1 MKPDAARFRSLRRN
15 EAAASLAI
23 RKGVAFIVAPPDV
36 DRVAPHEWAATSGA
50 GLLLHIPQS
59 PPLQSPPVRPVVD
72 DAAAIA
78 GEERAPVPGAHLR
91 AALDGLEA
99 GVVTFNR
106 SLDILFV
113 NTRLRCMLEIDPAV
127 AGGIGS
133 LVMLM
138 EASVLLSTMLVQQ
151 VHEACQGAVDRLTP
165 QELTLAAPGARF
177 FSLHVGQ
184 LADRHW
190 MASFTEVTAQRN
202 AEAQAIERAKC
213 DPLTGLL
220 SRTLFHDQISAL
232 LGAGPDH
239 EPPGQ
244 PAAELATDRSDP
256 VRHAVM
262 AVDLDRFKG
271 VNDTLGHSVGDGLL
285 CLVAKRLRSVLR
297 QHDALA
303 RLGGDEFA
311 LLVSPAPDRAVLDQL
326 ARRVTD
332 VIGRP
337 YLVDGH
343 LVNIGASIGI
353 AVFPE
358 DGGTEAELLRN
369 ADLALYDAKNMG
381 RSTHSFFRPEMDARA
396 VARRLIEIDLR
407 KALALRQFEL
417 HYQPQVDLERH
428 AIVGFEAL
436 LRWNHPERGMVSPA
450 DFIPLAEEIGLI
462 VPLGEW
468 VLNHACL
475 EATHWSD
482 PVTIAVNVSPYQFE
496 DTGRLVEA
504 VSRALNLSGLPGHRL
519 EIEIT
524 ESVLLR
530 NAEPVLA
537 ALHRLRGMGVRVA
550 MDDFGTGYSSL
561 SQLHSFPFDKIK
573 IDRSFVKD
581 RDDDVGQNAIIRA
594 ITALGNSLGMT
605 TIAEGVETAGQLELI
620 RDGGCTS
627 VQGYLFSRPVPVAQV
642 AALIAGYNRSEP
654 PSVS

>member
-1 MKPDAARFRSLRRN
+1 MLPYPSQSLP
-15 EAAASLAI
+15 
-23 RKGVAFIVAPPDV
+23 FQP
-36 DRVAPHEWAATSGA
+36 
-50 GLLLHIPQS
+50 
-59 PPLQSPPVRPVVD
+59 VD
-72 DAAAIA
+72 DAGPDDS
-78 GEERAPVPGAHLR
+78 GEARAPVAGLHLR

-99 GVVTFNR
+99 GLVTFNR
-106 SLDILFV
+106 TLDILFV
-113 NTRLRCMLEIDPAV
+113 NSRLRSMLEIDPAV
-127 AGGIGS
+127 AGGVGS
-133 LVMLM
+133 LLMLM
-138 EASVLLSTMLVQQ
+138 EASAVLSTTVVQQ
-151 VHEACQGAVDRLTP
+151 VHEACQGAVDTRTP
-165 QELTLAAPGARF
+165 QEVTLAAPGARF
-177 FSLHVGQ
+177 FSLRVGG
-184 LADRHW
+184 LVDRHW
-190 MASFTEVTAQRN
+190 MASFTEVTAQRT
-202 AEAQAIERAKC
+202 AEAQAVERAKC

-220 SRTLFHDQISAL
+220 SRTLFHDRISVL
-232 LGAGPDH
+232 LDTGPDH
-239 EPPGQ
+239 EPTGQ
-244 PAAELATDRSDP
+244 PAADPPHP

-262 AVDLDRFKG
+262 AVDLDRFKS
-271 VNDTLGHSVGDGLL
+271 VNDTLGHSTGDGLL
-285 CLVAKRLRSVLR
+285 CLVARRLRSVLR
-297 QHDALA
+297 QHDALS

-311 LLVSPAPDRAVLDQL
+311 LLVSPAPDRTVLDQL
-326 ARRVTD
+326 ARRITD

-358 DGGTEAELLRN
+358 DGATRVELLRN
-369 ADLALYDAKNMG
+369 ADLALYDAKAMG

-417 HYQPQVDLERH
+417 HYQPQIDLERH

-436 LRWNHPERGMVSPA
+436 LRWRHPERGMVSPA
-450 DFIPLAEEIGLI
+450 EFIPLAEEIGLI

-468 VLNHACL
+468 VLNQACL
-475 EATHWSD
+475 EATHWSE

-496 DTGRLVEA
+496 DTNRLVEA
-504 VSRALNLSGLPGHRL
+504 VGRALSLSGLPGRRL

-594 ITALGNSLGMT
+594 ITALGASLGMA
-605 TIAEGVETAGQLELI
+605 TIAEGVETAGQLERI

-642 AALIAGYNRSEP
+642 AGLIAGYNQFQP
-654 PSVS
+654 TPAY

>member
-1 MKPDAARFRSLRRN
+1 M
-15 EAAASLAI
+15 
-23 RKGVAFIVAPPDV
+23 
-36 DRVAPHEWAATSGA
+36 PH
-50 GLLLHIPQS
+50 LPQ
-59 PPLQSPPVRPVVD
+59 PVRDTAPAAD
-72 DAAAIA
+72 D
-78 GEERAPVPGAHLR
+78 GEARPPAPVAHLR

-99 GVVTFNR
+99 GVATFNR
-106 SLDILFV
+106 TLDILLV
-113 NTRLRCMLEIDPAV
+113 NDRLQDMLRIDPALA
-127 AGGIGS
+127 AGAAS
-133 LVMLM
+133 LLTLL
-138 EASVLLSTMLVQQ
+138 EASALLSGSLVQQ
-151 VHEACQGAVDRLTP
+151 VHEACQGAVHARAP
-165 QELTLAAPGARF
+165 QELTLAAPDARF
-177 FSLHVGQ
+177 FAVRVAPLP
-184 LADRHW
+184 DRHW
-190 MASFTEVTAQRN
+190 MACFTEVTAQRS
-202 AEAQAIERAKC
+202 AEADAIEQAKC

-220 SRTLFHDQISAL
+220 SRALFHDRIEAVL
-232 LGAGPDH
+232 AGAGH
-239 EPPGQ
+239 EAPC
-244 PAAELATDRSDP
+244 PAGDP

-271 VNDTLGHSVGDGLL
+271 VNDTLGHSAGDGLL

-311 LLVSPAPDRAVLDQL
+311 LLVSPAPEREVLEQL
-326 ARRVTD
+326 ARRITD
-332 VIGRP
+332 VLGRP

-358 DGGTEAELLRN
+358 DGADRAGLLRN
-369 ADLALYDAKNMG
+369 ADLALYDAKAMG

-417 HYQPQVDLERH
+417 HYQPQIDLERH
-428 AIVGFEAL
+428 VIVGFEAL
-436 LRWNHPERGMVSPA
+436 LRWRHPVRGTVSPV

-468 VLNHACL
+468 VLGQACL
-475 EATHWSD
+475 EAARWAE
-482 PVTIAVNVSPYQFE
+482 PATIAVNVSPHQFE
-496 DTGRLVEA
+496 DADRLVEA
-504 VSRALNLSGLPGHRL
+504 VGRALAVSKLPGRRL

-573 IDRSFVKD
+573 IDRSFVTE
-581 RDDDVGQNAIIRA
+581 RGDDAGQNAVIRA
-594 ITALGNSLGMT
+594 ITALGASLGMA
-605 TIAEGVETAGQLELI
+605 TIAEGVETASQLERI

-642 AALIAGYNRSEP
+642 PGLLASYNRRQRVP
-654 PSVS
+654 VS